1 MRLFLSF
8 RQYAATVFI
17 VNNRFEMGKKKLA
30 YLTFDDLVHCANEMI
45 ATWSNSSKGKWSVLI
60 QKCNFSLNMIFLKLR
75 HVRHGSG
82 AR

>member
-1 MRLFLSF
+1 MVSAIPYSDEQNHLTVYTFVCLFLSF

-45 ATWSNSSKGKWSVLI
+45 ATWSNSSKGIRSVLI
-60 QKCNFSLNMIFLKLR
+60 PN
-75 HVRHGSG
+75 G
-82 AR
+82 